1 MSFPTDLHAG
11 AFRFGLQPG
20 HTLLQRS
27 LLLPSGGHS
36 ADQRR
41 SANQFTCVMV
51 QQNDG
56 KFQRNAP
63 AVFSQR
69 WPGQQFPAGACNAG
83 GAGHAP
89 QDGVR

>member
-1 MSFPTDLHAG
+1 MSFPTDLHVG

-20 HTLLQRS
+20 QTLLQRS
-27 LLLPSGGHS
+27 LLLPSGGHI

-41 SANQFTCVMV
+41 SANQFTCVRV

-63 AVFSQR
+63 AIFPQR
-69 WPGQQFPAGACNAG
+69 RHGHQCPARACNADV
-83 GAGHAP
+83 AGHALP
-89 QDGVR
+89 DGVR